1 MLWAPVTYV
10 ADARQ
15 TVWNCSLDAADDQ
28 PRYVKLPTGTP
39 PSVLCSCT
47 GMKSVSAPPGI
58 CPPNRL
64 ANCENP
70 ASNRSLLVNGDDQLN
85 CVIFSRSS
93 HTLPDSG
100 ASAPK
105 NPAPRL
111 PSAVQ
116 SSPRSRHCVAPFAY
130 AEPLH
135 TCW

>member
-1 MLWAPVTYV
+1 MLCAPVTYV
-10 ADARQ
+10 AEARH
-15 TVWNCSLDAADDQ
+15 TLWNCSFDPADAQ
-28 PRYVKLPTGTP
+28 PRYVKGVTGTP
-39 PSVLCSCT
+39 PSTLSSCT
-47 GMKSVSAPPGI
+47 GMKLVSAPPGI
-58 CPPNRL
+58 MPPNRL

-70 ASNRSLLVNGDDQLN
+70 ASKSSLLVKGDDQVA

-105 NPAPRL
+105 KPAPVL
-111 PSAVQ
+111 PSAIQ